1 MMVPFGDGGGVRT
14 ASPSAEQEEKLTI
27 MKMMEH
33 FEEVDGPFNHE
44 FAKFRFHFG
53 VGNNI
58 RPGQKMDTPGSVAV
72 DGGPRRLL

>member
-1 MMVPFGDGGGVRT
+1 MTPGGG
-14 ASPSAEQEEKLTI
+14 
-27 MKMMEH
+27 
-33 FEEVDGPFNHE
+33 GPFNHE

-72 DGGPRRLL
+72 LVVPVDCCKAMLKLRGR